1 MSGPG
6 LTSQTYPLAV
16 SAFREAAVADLG
28 LRVRVLGGFAVEGHE
43 ERALGTRKARI
54 LLKRLAVAGGQPVP
68 SDEIAV
74 AVWGGD
80 LPQNPADQVSV
91 LVSRLRSVLGA
102 DRLPRSDAGYRLA
115 ADWFDLVELQRTVSQ
130 LEERLREGEK
140 GAALAAAHAVLGL
153 ARGSLLPEED
163 GDWVEDA
170 RPASERL
177 VARARLLAAE
187 AAVGAGEL
195 GAARSAAQSV
205 LDHDPYDEAALRLVM
220 RADTLAGRP
229 GAALA
234 AYAVVRHRLSEDLG
248 ADPTVET
255 ERLHTAIV
263 RGEVP
268 TLSET
273 TGPGSLVGRDAEL
286 ALLDALL
293 ASATEGP
300 SRAAV
305 IEADAGMG
313 KSTLLS
319 AWMSRA
325 GATALVIASRCDELG
340 GDLPLQPIVDGV
352 VTYLEF
358 LGRDAA
364 FELIGS
370 DAAVLD
376 PILGRVVTEKVVG
389 ATTLADPEASRATLF
404 AALAAV
410 LRRAAGERPLVLVV
424 DDLHLAAAGT
434 AEFLGFAL
442 RRIPQSM
449 MLTARRPEPG
459 PDLPAA
465 QRIVLG
471 PLTLA
476 DAVALVG
483 AERGP
488 ALHERSGGHPLFL
501 QELATVGEGE
511 LPASIVAAV
520 RAQLD
525 RLGPAAVS
533 LEAAAGCGTEVDAAL
548 VAAVTGRPVPGVLDD
563 LEQAMRAGLLQP
575 RGAALGFRHELV
587 REAVE
592 AATSPPRKAEVH
604 QAAVAEL
611 ARRPDTDPL
620 ALARHA
626 RLGGDPAVAAEALV
640 VAARRAKERFEVA
653 TAEELLDQA
662 VGLCDSVPARL
673 ARGQL
678 RLARLD
684 LDGARED
691 AQTAIQLGAG
701 VEGFELAGWV
711 TYYARDYDTALRYA
725 DEGVERAAA
734 ADVRASCLALAGRI
748 RHTRGMLADASAR
761 LEEGVAIAPA
771 GIRGM
776 VQVWHAQLLA
786 HQGQVEQAAD
796 VARRGLLDPHLAH
809 PFAAAHGRFTLA
821 YALGLSGHWAAALGA
836 VDELDALV
844 ARQGDRRF
852 PPVSAN
858 IRGWLLRGA
867 GLLDEAVELHRFAA
881 EAAPGPT
888 FQEAH
893 YAALLDLAECHLGGG
908 DVEQAA
914 ESVDAARGIL
924 EWSGSMS
931 WRHRSRYRLLTD
943 RIASLS
949 GDHPDALGDARTVA
963 AAAAERGDRRYHSRA
978 LLVAG
983 AIQARSGRPVDQEE
997 VGALVERFLPLS
1009 GPDGWRDLAEL
1020 AAAVGSEKVW
1030 RLAEEQAAVMV
1041 AEVSARPGFDAD
1053 RVSRAIRNQVD
1064 RLKP

>member
-1 MSGPG
+1 MTASG
-6 LTSQTYPLAV
+6 
-16 SAFREAAVADLG
+16 EAASADLG
-28 LRVRVLGGFAVEGHE
+28 LRVRVLGGFAVEGRE
-43 ERALGTRKARI
+43 ERALGTRKARV
-54 LLKRLAVAGGQPVP
+54 LLKRLAVAGGQSVPV
-68 SDEIAV
+68 DEIAA

-102 DRLPRSDAGYRLA
+102 GRLPRSDAGYRLA
-115 ADWFDLVELQRTVSQ
+115 ADWLDLVELERTVSE
-130 LEERLREGEK
+130 LEERLREGET
-140 GAALAAAHAVLGL
+140 GAALAASHAALGL
-153 ARGSLLPEED
+153 ARGPLLPEED
-163 GDWVEDA
+163 GDWVDAA
-170 RPASERL
+170 RPGAERL
-177 VARARLLAAE
+177 LAQARLLAAE
-187 AAVGAGEL
+187 AAVAAGEL
-195 GAARSAAQSV
+195 GAARAAAQSV

-220 RADTLAGRP
+220 RADALAGRP

-234 AYAVVRHRLSEDLG
+234 VYAAVRYRLSEDLG
-248 ADPTVET
+248 ADPTAET

-273 TGPGSLVGRDAEL
+273 MGSGSLVGRDAEM

-293 ASATEGP
+293 ATTSEGA
-300 SRAAV
+300 SQAAV

-319 AWMSRA
+319 AWLARV
-325 GATALVIASRCDELG
+325 GATSMVISGRCDALG
-340 GDLPLQPIVDGV
+340 DDLPLQPIVDGV
-352 VTYLEF
+352 IAHLDA

-364 FELIGS
+364 AELVGP

-376 PILGRVVTEKVVG
+376 PILGRVATEKGVG
-389 ATTLADPEASRATLF
+389 ATTLADPEASRTTLF
-404 AALAAV
+404 AALAAL

-424 DDLHLAAAGT
+424 DDLHVAPAGT
-434 AEFLGFAL
+434 AEFLGFAV
-442 RRIPQSM
+442 RRISRSM
-449 MLTARRPEPG
+449 MLTTRRPQTG

-471 PLTLA
+471 PLSVA

-501 QELATVGEGE
+501 QELAAVGDGE

-533 LEAAAGCGTEVDAAL
+533 LQAAAGCGTEVDAAL
-548 VAAVTGRPVPGVLDD
+548 LAAVTGRPVPVVLDD
-563 LEQAMRAGLLQP
+563 LEQAMRAGLLRP

-592 AATSPPRKAEVH
+592 AATSPPRKVEVH
-604 QAAVAEL
+604 RAAVAEL
-611 ARRPDTDPL
+611 ARRPNTDPL

-626 RLGGDPAVAAEALV
+626 RLGGDPAIAADALV
-640 VAARRAKERFEVA
+640 VAAGRAKERFEVV

-662 VGLCDSVPARL
+662 IGLCDSVPARL

-684 LDGARED
+684 LDGARGD
-691 AQTAIQLGAG
+691 AQAAIQLGAG
-701 VEGFELAGWV
+701 VDGFELAGWV
-711 TYYARDYDTALRYA
+711 AYYARDYDTALRYA

-734 ADVRASCLALAGRI
+734 TDVRASCLALAGRI
-748 RHTRGMLADASAR
+748 RHTRGVLADASAL

-786 HQGQVEQAAD
+786 HQGHVERAAD
-796 VARRGLLDPHLAH
+796 VAQRGLLDPHLAH
-809 PFAAAHGRFTLA
+809 PFAAGHGRFTLA
-821 YALGLSGHWAAALGA
+821 YALGLSGHWAAAMGA

-844 ARQGDRRF
+844 ARRGDRRF
-852 PPVSAN
+852 PPVAAN

-867 GLLDEAVELHRFAA
+867 GLLDEAVELHRFAV

-893 YAALLDLAECHLGGG
+893 YAALLDLAECHLGAG
-908 DVEQAA
+908 DIEQAA

-931 WRHRSRYRLLTD
+931 WRHRNRYRLLTD

-949 GDHPDALGDARTVA
+949 GDHLDALGDARAVA
-963 AAAAERGDRRYHSRA
+963 AAAAERGDRRYHVRA
-978 LLVAG
+978 LLVAA

-997 VGALVERFLPLS
+997 VGPLVEHFLPLS
-1009 GPDGWRDLAEL
+1009 GPDGWRDLAEV
-1020 AAAVGSEKVW
+1020 AAALGSEKVW
-1030 RLAEEQAAVMV
+1030 HLAEKQAASIV

-1053 RVSRAIRNQVD
+1053 WVSRSIRHQID
-1064 RLKP
+1064 RLRP